1 MGADSL
7 MEELSG
13 ASALLQAQTD
23 AGMNAND
30 VKEMMARSF
39 EARIDAHPTLSA
51 SDKSNLTSEITR
63 GPWNAEQKKMLA
75 TSVLGN
81 GLAKS
86 KRSASTRANQ
96 KAYNIENLI
105 PMGTM
110 VRLRDPTKYSVSS
123 MLSLVG
129 SAARTLG
136 IENPD
141 NTTLFRMVAI
151 VASTSETS
159 MNQDEV
165 WTHMSTLQKYVKSKA
180 NSDANKVEY
189 LIMYPPT
196 AELLPADIQ
205 KNAYPDGI
213 LPPELNWPELDTV
226 LGESKM
232 KGARTLKTPKD
243 TNPKG
248 QVLVSASP
256 SKPDPG
262 SSSPM
267 PSPSVFRFRTDSRI
281 LSSAA
286 SFASPLADH
295 GKNELAAH
303 GKSELDDASDN
314 ICSKCKGHLVD
325 PADEKNED
333 DEDDENEEDDEKDSE
348 LDSFEKGV
356 IGALDTRL
364 ALKKRPASMKAMSAM
379 KSMKATKPMK
389 GVKSMKAMKTMV
401 TPMKLMTKETPMKA
415 MKACDVTKKK
425 AVPGWSLAKRVK
437 QYPSGCGK
445 CRSSPGCTYSCF
457 NGRGQIY

>member
-7 MEELSG
+7 MKELSG
-13 ASALLQAQTD
+13 AAALLNAQTD
-23 AGMNAND
+23 AGMNEND

-51 SDKSNLTSEITR
+51 IDKSNLTSEITR

-81 GLAKS
+81 GSVKS
-86 KRSASTRANQ
+86 KGSTSKRANQ

-151 VASTSETS
+151 VASTSETT

-180 NSDANKVEY
+180 NVDATKVEY
-189 LIMYPPT
+189 IIMYPPT
-196 AELLPADIQ
+196 AELLPDDIQ

-213 LPPELNWPELDTV
+213 LPPELNWPELDTA
-226 LGESKM
+226 LGECKM
-232 KGARTLKTPKD
+232 KGARTNKRPRETS
-243 TNPKG
+243 PKG
-248 QVLVSASP
+248 EVLVSASP

-262 SSSPM
+262 PSSPL
-267 PSPSVFRFRTDSRI
+267 PSPNVFRFRTDSRI
-281 LSSAA
+281 VSSAA
-286 SFASPLADH
+286 H
-295 GKNELAAH
+295 GKNELDALV
-303 GKSELDDASDN
+303 KSELDDASDN

-333 DEDDENEEDDEKDSE
+333 DEDDEDDEDEEDAEKDSE

-364 ALKKRPASMKAMSAM
+364 SLKKPAAMKAMSAM

-401 TPMKLMTKETPMKA
+401 TSMKLMTKETPMKS
-415 MKACDVTKKK
+415 MKACNGEKKRRFLDG
-425 AVPGWSLAKRVK
+425 AWLSV
-437 QYPSGCGK
+437 
-445 CRSSPGCTYSCF
+445 
-457 NGRGQIY
+457 